1 MNALKKLFTQFR
13 GLNARDP
20 SSWPTA
26 PKVVM
31 LVMLLVA
38 GQIGFYFLDWEA
50 EIESLEAGKETELKL
65 KDDYVSKFRQA
76 VNLELYRAQLKTVNE
91 QIGTMLRQLPNR
103 SQMEALIT
111 DINQAGVSRSLQFD
125 LFKPAPVE
133 TKKEIY
139 AELPIAIKMVGT
151 YHDMGRFAADI
162 GQLSRIVTLN
172 DVNLQVNQGG
182 TLIMEATAKT
192 FRYLDENEQ
201 GEQKRIAAEARKKT
215 AGARP
220 ASNDAGKEK
229 K

>member
-1 MNALKKLFTQFR
+1 MKALKSIFSQFR

-20 SSWPTA
+20 ASWPTA

-31 LVMLLVA
+31 LVMLFVA
-38 GQIGFYFLDWEA
+38 GQVGFYYLDWET
-50 EIESLEAGKETELKL
+50 EIDGLEAGKETEAKL
-65 KDDYVSKFRQA
+65 KEDYVTKFRQA
-76 VNLELYRAQLKTVNE
+76 ANLELYRVQLKDVNT

-125 LFKPAPVE
+125 LFKPAPAE

-139 AELPIAIKMVGT
+139 AELPIAIKMVGA

-182 TLIMEATAKT
+182 TLVLEATAKT
-192 FRYLDENEQ
+192 FRYLDEGEQ
-201 GEQKRIAAEARKKT
+201 GEQRRIAAEARKKNQP
-215 AGARP
+215 ARP
-220 ASNDAGKEK
+220 ASNDSGKEK